1 MSSKEVK
8 ILKTGADLLTMALQA
23 MITAQEVNSLML
35 KLQTEKRSMTDAEEQ
50 ELDSKLQDS
59 LSNLRAAI
67 AAK

>member
-1 MSSKEVK
+1 MSKELKV
-8 ILKTGADLLTMALQA
+8 LKTSADLLTMALQA
-23 MITAQEVNSLML
+23 MITAQEVNTLML